1 MSKVMVSEKLVGS
14 FKVVMRSAGER
25 MDYHV
30 RSQVDVLIIVLLH
43 YSCDVVVNLLLDRV
57 HVLIEKTPVED
68 LILGSFRQ
76 AFLGIPVE
84 SEFLVHSNIGLLI
97 LV

>member
-1 MSKVMVSEKLVGS
+1 VLV
-14 FKVVMRSAGER
+14 
-25 MDYHV
+25 
-30 RSQVDVLIIVLLH
+30 IVLFH
-43 YSCDVVVNLLLDRV
+43 NSCDMVVNLGLHRV
-57 HVLIEKTPVED
+57 HVLVEKTPVED

-84 SEFLVHSNIGLLI
+84 SEFLVHSNISLLI